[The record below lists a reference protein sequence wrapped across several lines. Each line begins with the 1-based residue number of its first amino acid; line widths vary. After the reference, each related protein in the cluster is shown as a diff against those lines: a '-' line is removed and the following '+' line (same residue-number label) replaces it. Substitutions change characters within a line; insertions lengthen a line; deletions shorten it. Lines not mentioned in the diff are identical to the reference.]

1 MPAGTEAGTL
11 ARMRSLPLLRPT
23 GFAALLTAGAIGATA
38 VPAAAESITYIDG
51 QTHNVWAENVD
62 GSERRQL
69 TNDATSVLRYSFP
82 SLNDNGDL
90 AVLLRDTNSSNVSIN
105 FFPRG
110 GERVMN
116 MMPVW
121 GGGVVI
127 APFGARL
134 QPQGR
139 LLAYQF
145 GNFTGSG
152 GIAAGNVVPADAPGS
167 PAGGP
172 GFPNM
177 RGATWHGDKLV
188 WTNGDALAYGTG
200 AETTAWITGADFG
213 EVSRDGSRLLAK
225 LDPSAKLAFQALR
238 GPMPGQSDDSVGGC
252 LIPYTGAI
260 TPDLALS
267 PSGRWVAFKDGN
279 GLNIAQVDIPA
290 GGTQDCALT
299 NLRTVGGGAEDPAFS
314 TVTFT
319 PAQQPPIEQPPGRQ
333 PTEQPRNGGR
343 DGGRSGGG
351 TTGPK
356 ATVGKV
362 TLKAALKRGIAVKL
376 SGLKKGKTT
385 VTAKL
390 GRKLVASAKVSV
402 PASGKASLRLRFTAA
417 GRRALKGRKS
427 ATLTIAAGKAKTT
440 VKLK

>member
-1 MPAGTEAGTL
+1 
-11 ARMRSLPLLRPT
+11 MRSLPLLRPA
-23 GFAALLTAGAIGATA
+23 GLAALLAIGAA
-38 VPAAAESITYIDG
+38 GASAGPAAAESITYVDG

-69 TNDATSVLRYSFP
+69 TTDATDTLRYSFP
-82 SLNDNGDL
+82 STNDNGDL
-90 AVLLRDTNSSNVSIN
+90 AVLLRNTNSSGVSIN
-105 FFPRG
+105 LFPRG
-110 GERVMN
+110 GERIMN
-116 MMPVW
+116 LMPVW

-139 LLAYQF
+139 LLAYSF
-145 GNFTGSG
+145 GNFTGSS
-152 GIAAGNVVPADAPGS
+152 GISAGNVVPADAPGS
-167 PAGGP
+167 PTGPGP

-188 WTNGDALAYGTG
+188 WTNGEALAYGTG
-200 AETTAWITGADFG
+200 AETTAWISGADFG

-225 LDPSAKLAFQALR
+225 LNPSERLAFQALS
-238 GPMPGQSDDSVGGC
+238 GPMPGQVDSATGGC
-252 LIPYTGAI
+252 FVPYTGAI

-267 PSGRWVAFKDGN
+267 PSGRWIAFKDGN

-290 GGTQDCALT
+290 GGGETCTLT

-314 TVTFT
+314 AFTFA
-319 PAQQPPIEQPPGRQ
+319 PPQQPPVEQPPGRQ
-333 PTEQPRNGGR
+333 PTEQPRDRNGG
-343 DGGRSGGG
+343 GKS
-351 TTGPK
+351 GPK

-362 TLKAALKRGIAVKL
+362 TLKAALKRGLAVRL
-376 SGLKKGKTT
+376 SGLKKGRTT
-385 VTAKL
+385 VSAKL
-390 GRKLVASAKVSV
+390 GRKLVASARVKV

-417 GRRALKGRKS
+417 GRRALRGKKS
-427 ATLTIAAGKAKTT
+427 ATLTIVAGKARTT